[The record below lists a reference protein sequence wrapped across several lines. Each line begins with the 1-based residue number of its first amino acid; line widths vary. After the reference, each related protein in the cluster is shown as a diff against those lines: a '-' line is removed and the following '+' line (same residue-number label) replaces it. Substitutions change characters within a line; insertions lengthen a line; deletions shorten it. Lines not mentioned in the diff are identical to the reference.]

1 MNNGVV
7 QRLVDCKNV
16 EAMKGLM
23 PKIRPE
29 IAGKRKIVSAD
40 IDEFLGLIRRRDRK
54 KMQAFGFYLALID
67 ANELI
72 SRVRRCGAFRA
83 SRYDFKDVGL
93 SQLIVGLIDLH
104 SSLEITPVQLCYL
117 ESVRNLHVLSSHA
130 RKLRDAT
137 ITRLKSRRGM
147 ALKSHV
153 SRLNQLFLNYRE
165 PDNRLG
171 SESID
176 SYSVEAI
183 AEAVSRLFE
192 IHKEELGLTAADVS
206 LTDVCARDRLNPAY
220 ERELLDVLHI
230 EELMKAEILIDGL
243 PYRADIDSG
252 NIIVRS
258 IDPCFEMAARFGY
271 IQTVAQIQ
279 VRQRSMLELW
289 GELGPAPE
297 LKDVIGS
304 NGQLFSHLAKVI
316 RKPVPR
322 VVMFLPTQI
331 EGFFDFLARD
341 ALYQEEWLMLMQ
353 LDVEKYGDSEDP
365 VFSII
370 DNISSTDIFKVM
382 RVFSFFNHLV
392 DLAIAAEP
400 EERRAAIAQSS
411 SAPLMKRVDLISYVS
426 LAVGVDKAEKIVD
439 LLTARPGDSYF
450 DLQYKPFV
458 LIDGFYFVSPVI
470 VAKSNI
476 ARSIVRANSLESPIS
491 SGNDEMQNAV
501 ADAFRSA
508 GFAVG
513 VEVESS
519 KQKNMPEFDI
529 VAFRDGFLYVL
540 ECKSSYHPVN
550 SHELRNSYY
559 HIETAGRQLS
569 KRLAWVSDRGNI
581 EKLWSVL
588 GWGFDPNV
596 EVRTAV
602 VMANRVLSGIEVGG
616 HPVRQAHELINVL
629 LNGTMEAPG
638 VKLKFWKGDAF
649 SNADLNSYLGRDGL
663 IRDQFSA
670 MMPVTY
676 STHFGDR
683 SLVVESYAL
692 SPEDLHSTYKSRY
705 RNLLCAPLGGVECPK
720 TDG

>member
-16 EAMKGLM
+16 EAMKDLM
-23 PKIRPE
+23 PKIRSE

-72 SRVRRCGAFRA
+72 SRVRRSGAFRA

-104 SSLEITPVQLCYL
+104 SCLEITQVQLCYL

-171 SESID
+171 SESLD

-192 IHKEELGLTAADVS
+192 IHKKELGLTTADVS
-206 LTDVCARDRLNPAY
+206 LTDVRARDRLSPAY

-252 NIIVRS
+252 NIIIRS
-258 IDPCFEMAARFGY
+258 IDPCFEMATRFGY
-271 IQTVAQIQ
+271 IQTAAQIQ

-289 GELGPAPE
+289 GELGPVPE

-304 NGQLFSHLAKVI
+304 NGELFSHIAKVI

-353 LDVEKYGDSEDP
+353 LDVEKYGNSEDP

-370 DNISSTDIFKVM
+370 DGISSTDIFKVM

-400 EERRAAIAQSS
+400 EEMRAAIAQSS
-411 SAPLMKRVDLISYVS
+411 SAPLMKRADLISYVS
-426 LAVGVDKAEKIVD
+426 LAVGVEKAEKIVD

-458 LIDGFYFVSPVI
+458 LIDGLYFVSPVI

-519 KQKNMPEFDI
+519 KQKKMPEFDI
-529 VAFRDGFLYVL
+529 VAFRDGVLYVL

-569 KRLAWVSDRGNI
+569 KRLAWASDRGNI

-638 VKLKFWKGDAF
+638 VKLNFWKGDAF
-649 SNADLNSYLGRDGL
+649 SNADLNSYLGPDGL
-663 IRDQFSA
+663 IGDQFSA

-676 STHFGDR
+676 STNFGDR

-705 RNLLCAPLGGVECPK
+705 RNSLCAPLGGECPK